1 MELKANN
8 KMVISATLVSHL
20 YTVGVIKFYY
30 HTNLGS
36 QNWAACHFNC
46 VYSHALNRF
55 TALTF
60 PCIPSR
66 VMHGNNERGKQKP
79 KLAV

>member
-8 KMVISATLVSHL
+8 KTVISATLVSHL
-20 YTVGVIKFYY
+20 YTVGVIKFYC

-46 VYSHALNRF
+46 VYSHALNHF

-66 VMHGNNERGKQKP
+66 VMHGNNE
-79 KLAV
+79 